1 MSTEF
6 VSLNKVF
13 LPTTG
18 GDIEGSLDVN
28 GLLTV
33 NDKSGNGTVYDV
45 ADEIAALKLENDEL
59 KTELNSMYD
68 KLNSMFG
75 ESYELTATV
84 SAGSNYSSVNGSA
97 YLIGNRL
104 RLYFS
109 STRSS
114 ATSGNITN
122 ETVCTY
128 TIDHGGKIANA
139 FNVGFTGAGTGGNA
153 QYITD
158 VTVASETITV
168 SVTLGAVAQDTTSFN
183 AYFSVPVILNLD
195 AF

>member
-6 VSLNKVF
+6 VSLNEVF
-13 LPTTG
+13 LPVTG

-33 NDKSGNGTVYDV
+33 NDKSGNGTTYDV
-45 ADEIAALKLENDEL
+45 AAEIATLKLENNEL

-75 ESYELTATV
+75 ESYELTPTI
-84 SAGSNYSSVNGSA
+84 SAGPNYTSVSGSA
-97 YLIGNRL
+97 YLVGNRL

-114 ATSGNITN
+114 AASGNITN
-122 ETVCTY
+122 EKVCTY
-128 TIDHGGKIANA
+128 TINHGGKIASA

-158 VTVASETITV
+158 VTVTSETITV
-168 SVTLGAVAQDTTSFN
+168 SVTLAAVVQDTASFN